1 MIALNDLAKKALDHA
16 IKLGVDQCDV
26 FVQDSSTR
34 VVEIERSTIATSS
47 VIEDSGIS
55 VRAYYRGGLGFAYTM
70 RIDADSAAEISRRA
84 ASLSKKT
91 QSDPEFKSLPEPRD
105 ARPVE
110 GLYDRE
116 LAEMSAEGVLRLSDD
131 LLNGASEVG
140 GSLVSGMVAVR
151 EETRCLLN
159 SLGVEIEE
167 RGTWSYLSMMSIVRE
182 GDLVGSFADFD
193 GGRRLRDLKAYELGR
208 KVSEKAREYLGARS
222 VKTSDTHLI
231 LGHVPVF
238 WTLAG
243 IVGSCLSAESVQRD
257 RSFLA
262 GRLND
267 RIASNS
273 LTITDDGTAP
283 SGLGSSIWDGEGVPR
298 KRISVVSQGVLKS
311 YLYDSYTAGKA
322 GVESTGHA
330 VRPSYKRGVEIA
342 PTNIQIALGDRTL
355 EEIIADT
362 KDGVLI
368 ESGALAPNPVNGEIS
383 TSIDFGFKIEK
394 GEISHPLKNAM
405 IGANAAGLLRGIVAV
420 SKDYREEPGSII
432 PAILF
437 DRVRI
442 SGGL

>member
-1 MIALNDLAKKALDHA
+1 MTALIDLAEKALNHA
-16 IKLGVDQCDV
+16 VRLGVDQCDV
-26 FVQDSSTR
+26 FVQDSITR

-47 VIEDSGIS
+47 VVEDSGIS
-55 VRAYYRGGLGFAYTM
+55 VRAYHRGGLGFAYAM
-70 RIDADSAAEISRRA
+70 GMDADCAAETARRA
-84 ASLSKKT
+84 VSLSKKA
-91 QSDPEFKSLPEPRD
+91 QPDPQFKSLPGPSD

-110 GLYDRE
+110 GVYDRE
-116 LAEMSAEGVLRLSDD
+116 LAEVSAEGVIRLSED

-140 GSLVSGMVAVR
+140 GSLVSGIVVVR
-151 EETRCLLN
+151 DETRCLLN
-159 SLGVEIEE
+159 SLGVEVEE
-167 RGTWSYLSMMSIVRE
+167 RGTSSYLSVMSIVRE

-193 GGRRLRDLKAYELGR
+193 GGRRLRDLRPYELGR
-208 KVSEKAREYLGARS
+208 SVSEKARGYLGARS
-222 VKTSDTHLI
+222 VKTSDVQLI
-231 LGHVPVF
+231 LGYLPVF
-238 WTLAG
+238 WTVMG

-267 RIASNS
+267 RIASSS
-273 LTITDDGTAP
+273 LTVTDDGTAP
-283 SGLGSSIWDGEGVPR
+283 NGLGSSTWDGEGVPR
-298 KRISVVSQGVLKS
+298 RRVSVVSEGVLKT
-311 YLYDSYTAGKA
+311 YLHDSYTAGKA

-330 VRPSYKRGVEIA
+330 SRASYRRGVEIA
-342 PTNIQIALGDRTL
+342 PTNIQITPGDRAL

-394 GEISHPLKNAM
+394 GEVRYPLKNAM
-405 IGANAAGLLRGIVAV
+405 IGANAAELLSSIAAV
-420 SKDYREEPGSII
+420 SKDYREEPGSIA